1 LAAKKDR
8 WSTRTLIKYILLQIP
23 ALALLIFGLLFIRRW
38 VEVSPWVF
46 WGSIILWIG
55 KDIILFPFL
64 WRSYEGNPGKE
75 NNPLIGAKG
84 VTRERLDPFGY
95 ILIRGELWKAR
106 VPKGCSPI
114 EAGTQVRVEDV
125 EGLTLVVQPHS
136 EVSL

>member
-1 LAAKKDR
+1 MAAEKER
-8 WSTRTLIKYILLQIP
+8 WSTRTLIKYILLQMP
-23 ALALLIFGLLFIRRW
+23 ALALLVFGLLFIRRW

-46 WGSIILWIG
+46 WGCIILWIG

-64 WRSYEGNPGKE
+64 WRSYEQKPAKK

-106 VPKGCSPI
+106 APKGFSPI
-114 EAGTQVRVEDV
+114 EEGIQVRVEDI
-125 EGLTLVVQPHS
+125 EGLILVVEPHS
-136 EVSL
+136 